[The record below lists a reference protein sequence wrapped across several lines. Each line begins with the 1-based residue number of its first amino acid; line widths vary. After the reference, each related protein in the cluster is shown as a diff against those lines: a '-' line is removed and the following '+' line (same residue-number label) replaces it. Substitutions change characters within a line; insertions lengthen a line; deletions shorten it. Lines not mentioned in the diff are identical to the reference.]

1 MLVFFCRKTD
11 ITLRLRNCLYT
22 ETPSLKSLALV
33 CKHGFD
39 MKLTDGAKSIY
50 IFGNGGKF
58 ESGYWVQLSE
68 KDKNKSDAI

>member
-1 MLVFFCRKTD
+1 MVANDLKSIFFCRKTD
-11 ITLRLRNCLYT
+11 ITFR
-22 ETPSLKSLALV
+22 LV